1 MRTIPYN
8 NYITQYDSPLRWRVH
23 SETRPHLSYVVDLY
37 HWECQCEDWGCR
49 HRPKWKETRDRQH
62 RCKHMDAALGAF
74 WKQVCFPRLAMVP
87 VLRKFSNKWVT
98 LNKWGLTLAFLDELI
113 DATKD
118 ENV

>member
-1 MRTIPYN
+1 
-8 NYITQYDSPLRWRVH
+8 
-23 SETRPHLSYVVDLY
+23 
-37 HWECQCEDWGCR
+37 
-49 HRPKWKETRDRQH
+49 
-62 RCKHMDAALGAF
+62 
-74 WKQVCFPRLAMVP
+74 MVP